1 MSVKIS
7 LDTPHDVLVAR
18 AYFEE
23 DMCSL
28 YGFSSFSRDSDGK
41 YVNVQLGA
49 AWTGF
54 QMGIIRAEGGIPQ
67 PKGN

>member
-1 MSVKIS
+1 MTFKIS
-7 LDTPHDVLVAR
+7 LDSNHGVLVAR

-23 DMCSL
+23 DMRSL
-28 YGFSSFSRDSDGK
+28 YGFSNFSRDSDGK
-41 YVNVQLGA
+41 YLNEKLGA